1 MHVQEDKLQGADS
14 HAGLECGGGE
24 GDAQPPAARA
34 VPARAARRRAQAAG
48 RARARAARG
57 AQPHG
62 RAGAAVRP
70 QGIADTRIVHPH
82 MYAQEFVMRAS
93 NTLKTLK

>member
-1 MHVQEDKLQGADS
+1 M
-14 HAGLECGGGE
+14 
-24 GDAQPPAARA
+24 
-34 VPARAARRRAQAAG
+34 PARAARRRAQAAG

-57 AQPHG
+57 AQPYG

-93 NTLKTLK
+93 NTLQTLKYLFTALLPCTSPSIFQRCCVRTLWSRFN